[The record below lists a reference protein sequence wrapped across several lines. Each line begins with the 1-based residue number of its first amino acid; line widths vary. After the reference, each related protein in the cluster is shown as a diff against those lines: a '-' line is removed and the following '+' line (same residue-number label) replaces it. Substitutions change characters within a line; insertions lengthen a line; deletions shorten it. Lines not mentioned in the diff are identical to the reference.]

1 MDQCV
6 LETMFWPM
14 RLQKTLLLCSKN
26 TAHVATFWWG
36 ATKHERL
43 FMAPVVYGHPT
54 LMTLESLLVAPPN
67 EISTVLTP
75 CWNCKSVRLK
85 VVGGAYDLLLLLLC
99 LSFSGS
105 SSGSSTLVEG
115 WFLTRHLQVQNAHHH
130 QRLAPFPGL
139 RFLSQTIHVS
149 GRVVTTSLPLLCV
162 IVKANWDSNGIKQ
175 STWNQAINLLY

>member
-1 MDQCV
+1 MSISFRIRKQSCTFPLFTTNLVLAITNNYDSSLLCV
-6 LETMFWPM
+6 ETMHGSM
-14 RLQKTLLLCSKN
+14 CLRDHVLTNEIAETLLLCSKN

-36 ATKHERL
+36 ATKHECL
-43 FMAPVVYGHPT
+43 FMAPVVYRHPT

-105 SSGSSTLVEG
+105 SSGSSTLVE
-115 WFLTRHLQVQNAHHH
+115 
-130 QRLAPFPGL
+130 
-139 RFLSQTIHVS
+139 
-149 GRVVTTSLPLLCV
+149 
-162 IVKANWDSNGIKQ
+162 
-175 STWNQAINLLY
+175 